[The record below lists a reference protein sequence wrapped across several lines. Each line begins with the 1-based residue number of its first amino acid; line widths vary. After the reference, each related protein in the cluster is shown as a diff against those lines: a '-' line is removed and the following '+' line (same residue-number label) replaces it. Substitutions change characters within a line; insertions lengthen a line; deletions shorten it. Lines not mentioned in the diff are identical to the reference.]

1 MNTSAVSPREP
12 YQMEF
17 DVCTIKHLGLQMY
30 STLPPVIG
38 ELVANGWDANA
49 TKVEIVIP
57 EMPIDEQTSEIIISD
72 DGMGMS
78 DEDVRNKYLIIGRDR
93 RENEHSD
100 ETPPPLNR
108 KIMGRKGIGK
118 FSAFGIA
125 KEIDVESVKD
135 GEFSHFRM
143 NYDELLEKA
152 DERTI
157 EFPPLPPTGTVSK
170 GTKIILRHITKF
182 QNRRISIKRIRRG
195 LARRFAVIGAQQ
207 NFEVAINGNPISPED
222 RDLKPLLDKDMD
234 DKPYLWKYDHVEIQ
248 SQTDWTVS
256 GWIGALN
263 RTTPD
268 IDGIDRGIVLMARGK
283 LVQEPFVFDAVVGQQ
298 YALSYLIGE
307 LHVEFVDEIEDT
319 IGTTR
324 NSLVWDTEA
333 NTALKE
339 WGQKEVNR
347 IAREWAKKRR
357 RDNEQQLKENALYG
371 KFREQAEEIGNK
383 RALKLAD
390 QLVRQAIDKNPTADV
405 EELEPII
412 QTSLDFLEF
421 DAFWEIAEDLTETE
435 FEDTEKLLNL
445 FRKWEIVEAKEMARV
460 TQGRITTIEKLQK
473 LIETNALEV
482 PTLHNFLKEFP
493 WVIDPRWTLVDDEVR
508 YSDLLRDEFPEDSDA
523 PESDRRID
531 FLCVREGANLVA
543 VEIKRPQSKA
553 SVKEFNQIEEYVS
566 FMRDYIQRTTD
577 RDYQYEAVTGYLL
590 CGDLV
595 DTYQVREKKRNLA
608 NSQIYVRRYI
618 DLLNMVKR
626 AHAEFLKRYKQLQEA
641 KQKAAGYPLKDSYQ
655 PP

>member
-1 MNTSAVSPREP
+1 MASRDP
-12 YQMEF
+12 YRMEF

-49 TKVEIVIP
+49 TKVEIEIP
-57 EMPIDEQTSEIIISD
+57 EKPIDEHSEIIISD
-72 DGMGMS
+72 DGIGMS
-78 DEDVRNKYLIIGRDR
+78 DEDMRNKYLIVGRDR
-93 RENEHSD
+93 RENEQSD
-100 ETPPPLNR
+100 LTPPPRNR
-108 KIMGRKGIGK
+108 KVMGRKGIGK

-125 KEIDVESVKD
+125 KEIDIESVKS
-135 GEFSHFRM
+135 GEGSHFRM

-157 EFPPLPPTGTVSK
+157 EFPPLPPTRTVPK

-182 QNRRISIKRIRRG
+182 KSRRISIQRIRRG
-195 LARRFAVIGAQQ
+195 LARRFSVIGAQQ
-207 NFEVAINGNPISPED
+207 GFEVVINGTPISPED
-222 RDLKPLLDKDMD
+222 RDLKSLLDKDMD
-234 DKPYLWKYDHVEIQ
+234 GKPYLWEYDDVEIQ
-248 SQTDWTVS
+248 PQTGWTVS

-283 LVQEPFVFDAVVGQQ
+283 LVQEPYVFEAVVGQQ
-298 YALSYLIGE
+298 FALSYLIGE
-307 LHVEFVDEIEDT
+307 LHVEFVDEGEDT

-324 NSLVWDTEA
+324 NSLVWDTEP

-339 WGQKEVNR
+339 WGQKEVKK

-357 RDNEQQLKENALYG
+357 DDNEQQLEENALYV
-371 KFREQAEEIGNK
+371 KFREQAEETGNN

-390 QLVRQAIDKNPTADV
+390 RLVRQVIDKNPTADV
-405 EELEPII
+405 EEIEPVIR
-412 QTSLDFLEF
+412 TSLDFLEF

-445 FRKWEIVEAKEMARV
+445 FREWEIVEAKEMARV

-473 LIETNALEV
+473 LIEDNALEV

-493 WVIDPRWTLVDDEVR
+493 WVIDPRWSLVDDEVT
-508 YSDLLRDEFPEDSDA
+508 YSQLLRDKFPEDSDA

-531 FLCVREGANLVA
+531 FLCVREGANLVV
-543 VEIKRPQSKA
+543 VEIKRPQSNA
-553 SVKEFNQIEEYVS
+553 SVKELNQIEEYVI
-566 FMRDYIQRTTD
+566 FMRAYINRTTD
-577 RDYQYEAVTGYLL
+577 SDYQYETVTGYLL

-595 DTYQVREKKRNLA
+595 NTDRARGKKDILA
-608 NSQIYVRRYI
+608 NSQIYVRRYT
-618 DLLNMVKR
+618 DLLDMVKR
-626 AHAEFLKRYKQLQEA
+626 AHDEFLERYNQLQKA
-641 KQKAAGYPLKDSYQ
+641 KQKAD
-655 PP
+655 

>member
-1 MNTSAVSPREP
+1 MDSKEAYR
-12 YQMEF
+12 MEF

-49 TKVEIVIP
+49 TKVEIDIP
-57 EMPIDEQTSEIIISD
+57 EVPIDEHSEIVISD

-78 DEDVRNKYLIIGRDR
+78 DEDVRNKYLIVGRDR
-93 RENEHSD
+93 RENEQSD
-100 ETPPPLNR
+100 LTAPPHKR

-125 KEIDVESVKD
+125 KEIDIESVKD
-135 GEFSHFRM
+135 GEGSHFRM
-143 NYDELLEKA
+143 NYDELLEEA

-157 EFPPLPPTGTVSK
+157 EFPPLDSTGTVSK
-170 GTKIILRHITKF
+170 GTKITLRHITKF
-182 QNRRISIKRIRRG
+182 KSRRISINRIRRG
-195 LARRFAVIGAQQ
+195 LARRFAVIGAQRD
-207 NFEVAINGNPISPED
+207 FEVVINGDPISPED
-222 RDLKPLLDKDMD
+222 RDLKLLLDKDMD
-234 DKPYLWKYDHVEIQ
+234 GKPYLWEYDAVEIQ
-248 SQTDWTVS
+248 PQTSWTVS

-283 LVQEPFVFDAVVGQQ
+283 LVQEPFVFEAVVGQQ
-298 YALSYLIGE
+298 FALSYLIGE
-307 LHVEFVDEIEDT
+307 LHVEFVDEGEDT

-324 NSLVWDTEA
+324 NSLVWDTEP
-333 NTALKE
+333 NTALKK
-339 WGQKEVNR
+339 WGQKEVNK
-347 IAREWAKKRR
+347 IARKWGKKRR
-357 RDNEQQLKENALYG
+357 DDNEQQLEENALYV
-371 KFREQAEEIGNK
+371 KFREQAKETGNN

-390 QLVRQAIDKNPTADV
+390 RLVRQVIDKNPTADA
-405 EELEPII
+405 EEIEPVI

-421 DAFWEIAEDLTETE
+421 DAFWEIADDLTETE

-445 FRKWEIVEAKEMARV
+445 FREWEIVEAKEMARV

-473 LIETNALEV
+473 LIEDNALEV

-493 WVIDPRWTLVDDEVR
+493 WVIDPRWSLVDDEVT
-508 YSDLLRDEFPEDSDA
+508 YSQLLRDKFPEDGDV

-531 FLCVREGANLVA
+531 FLCVREGTNLVV

-553 SVKEFNQIEEYVS
+553 SVKELDQIEDYVS
-566 FMRDYIQRTTD
+566 FMRDHIRQTSDPDNKYT
-577 RDYQYEAVTGYLL
+577 EVTGYLL
-590 CGDLV
+590 CGGLV
-595 DTYQVREKKRNLA
+595 DTYRVREKIQILA

-618 DLLNMVKR
+618 DLLDMVKR
-626 AHAEFLKRYKQLQEA
+626 AHDEFLERYNQLQKA
-641 KQKAAGYPLKDSYQ
+641 KQKAANGLD
-655 PP
+655 

>member
-1 MNTSAVSPREP
+1 MNQSAVSCRAS

-17 DVCTIKHLGLQMY
+17 DVCAVKHLGSQMY

-49 TKVEIVIP
+49 TKVEITIP
-57 EMPIDEQTSEIIISD
+57 EKPIDERSEIIISD
-72 DGMGMS
+72 DGIGMS
-78 DEDVRNKYLIIGRDR
+78 DEDVRNKYLIVGRDR
-93 RENEHSD
+93 REKEQSD
-100 ETPPPLNR
+100 LTPSPQNR

-125 KEIDVESVKD
+125 KEIDIESVKD
-135 GEFSHFRM
+135 SEGSHFRM

-182 QNRRISIKRIRRG
+182 KSRRISIKRIRRG
-195 LARRFAVIGAQQ
+195 LARRFSVIGAQQ
-207 NFEVAINGNPISPED
+207 GFKVVINGEPITPED
-222 RDLKPLLDKDMD
+222 RDLKSLLDKDMD
-234 DKPYLWKYDHVEIQ
+234 GKPYLWEYDDVEIQ
-248 SQTDWTVS
+248 PQTGWTVS

-283 LVQEPFVFDAVVGQQ
+283 LVQEPYVFEAVVGQQ
-298 YALSYLIGE
+298 FALSYLIGE
-307 LHVEFVDEIEDT
+307 LHVEFVDEGEDT

-324 NSLVWDTEA
+324 NSLVWDTEP

-339 WGQKEVNR
+339 WGQKEVKK
-347 IAREWAKKRR
+347 IARKWAKKRR
-357 RDNEQQLKENALYG
+357 DDNEQQLEENALYV
-371 KFREQAEEIGNK
+371 KFREQAEETGNN

-390 QLVRQAIDKNPTADV
+390 RLVRQVIDKNPTADV
-405 EELEPII
+405 EEIEPVI

-445 FRKWEIVEAKEMARV
+445 FREWEIVEAKEMARV

-473 LIETNALEV
+473 LIEDNALEV

-493 WVIDPRWTLVDDEVR
+493 WVIDPRWSLVDDEVR
-508 YSDLLRDEFPEDSDA
+508 YSDLLRDRFPEDDDV

-531 FLCVREGANLVA
+531 FLCVREGTNLVV
-543 VEIKRPQSKA
+543 VEIKRPSSKA
-553 SVKEFNQIEEYVS
+553 SLKDLDQIEDYVS
-566 FMRDYIQRTTD
+566 FMRDHIRQTSDPENKYT
-577 RDYQYEAVTGYLL
+577 EVTGYLL
-590 CGDLV
+590 CGGLA
-595 DTYQVREKKRNLA
+595 DTYRVREKNLILS
-608 NSQIYVRRYI
+608 NSQIYIRKYM
-618 DLLNMVKR
+618 DLLGMVKR
-626 AHAEFLKRYKQLQEA
+626 AHDEFLDRYNQLQKA
-641 KQKAAGYPLKDSYQ
+641 KQKAD
-655 PP
+655 